1 MNDTKIA
8 ILGAG
13 GWGTAIA
20 SIIGSKGKALNLWA
34 REEEVAEDICRNRCN
49 SVFLPG
55 VVLPDGI
62 KASSDLG
69 EVVSDADILI
79 IAIPSYAVAEVAGQ
93 VARWA
98 REGVVIAS
106 ATKGFDPISQ
116 KRMSE
121 VLHNAIPQVEDRIAV
136 LSGPNHAEE
145 IGRRIPSAS
154 VIASANKDVSELL
167 QNILMTDFFRV
178 YTNCDVLGVEI
189 GGALKNII
197 ALDAGASDGLGFGDN
212 TRAALVTR
220 GLAEMMRLGVAMG
233 ANAKTFSGLSGI
245 GDLLATCTSKHSR
258 NRRVGYEIAQGRTL
272 EEIISSTKTV
282 AEGVHTVK
290 TAVKLAKSFQI
301 DMPLC
306 TTTYRVL
313 FEKADVR
320 ESMVQLMLRGAK
332 EEMQ

>member
-1 MNDTKIA
+1 LKNPRIA
-8 ILGAG
+8 VLGAG

-20 SIIGSKGKALNLWA
+20 SVIGSKGILIKLWA
-34 REEEVAEDICRNRCN
+34 REEEVAEDINRNKSN

-55 VVLPDGI
+55 VLLPNEI
-62 KASSDLG
+62 VASNDL
-69 EVVSDADILI
+69 EEIVANADILI
-79 IAIPSYAVAEVAGQ
+79 IAIPSYAVAEVARQ

-98 REGVVIAS
+98 REEVVIAS
-106 ATKGFDPISQ
+106 ATKGFDPVSQ
-116 KRMSE
+116 MRISE
-121 VLHNAIPQVEDRIAV
+121 VLCEAIPQARNRIAV

-154 VIASANKDVSELL
+154 VIASANKEISEEL

-178 YTNCDVLGVEI
+178 YTNRDVLGVEI

-220 GLAEMMRLGVAMG
+220 GLAEMTRLGVAMG

-272 EEIISSTKTV
+272 DEIVASTKTV

-290 TAVKLAKSFQI
+290 AAVKLAKIYGI

-306 TTTYRVL
+306 FTTYQVL
-313 FEKADVR
+313 FEKANVR
-320 ESMVQLMLRGAK
+320 EAMVQLMLRGAK
-332 EEMQ
+332 EEA